1 MIIGRP
7 VSSQTVWSL
16 EFSPPLVRLQMR
28 RVDHDPLRLGPFPGK
43 AGEDAQA
50 RVKAVVEVA
59 PDGTIHVLIGE
70 NASNQKQRPQVE
82 IEEAE
87 EIVL

>member
-1 MIIGRP
+1 MPRTAAKVTQADIAR
-7 VSSQTVWSL
+7 TVRA
-16 EFSPPLVRLQMR
+16 V
-28 RVDHDPLRLGPFPGK
+28 
-43 AGEDAQA
+43 AQA

-59 PDGTIHVLIGE
+59 PDGTIRVLIGE
-70 NASNQKQRPQVE
+70 NATVQSQRPQVE